1 MTPLTTL
8 IFDFHEVV
16 SSLMTSTTIIITPSL
31 ERTNMLPGYFALRA
45 FESPGLIPA
54 LSAIYCPSTYDRYGA
69 FVVIGQMLQRRL

>member
-8 IFDFHEVV
+8 IFGFHEVV
-16 SSLMTSTTIIITPSL
+16 SSLTTSTTTIITPSL
-31 ERTNMLPGYFALRA
+31 EGTNILPSYFALRA

-69 FVVIGQMLQRRL
+69 FVVIGQILQRRL